1 MALAPGAYEVAF
13 PGLAHDDSILDEVTA
28 AASRAASTLT

>member
-13 PGLAHDDSILDEVTA
+13 PGLAHDDAVIDQIVTA
-28 AASRAASTLT
+28 ADQAASTLT